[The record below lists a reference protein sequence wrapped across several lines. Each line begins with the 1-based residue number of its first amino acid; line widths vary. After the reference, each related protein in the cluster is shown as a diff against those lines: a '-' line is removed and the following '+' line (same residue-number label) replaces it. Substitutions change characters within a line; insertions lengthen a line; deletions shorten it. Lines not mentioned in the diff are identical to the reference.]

1 MNPEAVVLGGGIMAQ
16 KEYLQPLLHKTI
28 QKYVKAV
35 ALEKSRIVFAE
46 LENDAGMAGAFA
58 VFNRYY
64 SSE

>member
-1 MNPEAVVLGGGIMAQ
+1 MAQ

-64 SSE
+64 S